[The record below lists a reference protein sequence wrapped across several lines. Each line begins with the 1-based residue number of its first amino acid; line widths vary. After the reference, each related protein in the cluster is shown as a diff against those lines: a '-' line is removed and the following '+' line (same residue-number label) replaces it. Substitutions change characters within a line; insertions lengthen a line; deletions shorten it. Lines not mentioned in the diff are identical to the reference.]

1 MSRHGTSLLTSPL
14 PWVAF
19 GVAFCSVFCNGCDGT
34 GVAVGFML
42 PEAGSGRDAT
52 VSFDGA
58 TEGGPDAPTNPEAGA
73 DAAAGFCASNS
84 AHTFCEDF
92 DQGVPGLFD
101 IKTYGGGSVAPDVSD
116 FVSAP
121 ESLWANTPTLAGST
135 ASAGAFVTKSFLT
148 DGSHVRL
155 QASYEMASACASN
168 RDGVLLAQ
176 LTFSSSSLML
186 RASVGGSA
194 LLEQEVNLQDGGVTA
209 MQSHALSRPVPT
221 AWTVVVMDV
230 SAASANGPW
239 TATVEMGGAVVLE
252 AEPLEMPIATV
263 SSVSLTLG
271 AGIANGVAQSGGCT
285 VHVDNVLFDAML
297 RNDAMAP

>member
-1 MSRHGTSLLTSPL
+1 VT
-14 PWVAF
+14 
-19 GVAFCSVFCNGCDGT
+19 
-34 GVAVGFML
+34 VGFVL

-52 VSFDGA
+52 LSFDGA
-58 TEGGPDAPTNPEAGA
+58 TEGGPGAPTNPEAGV

-121 ESLWANTPTLAGST
+121 ESLWANTPALTGST

-155 QASYEMASACASN
+155 QASYEVASACASN
-168 RDGVLLAQ
+168 RDGVVLAQ
-176 LTFSSSSLML
+176 LTFSSSALTL
-186 RASVGGSA
+186 RASAADSA
-194 LLEQEVNLQDGGVTA
+194 LLEQEVDLQDGGITG
-209 MQSHALSRPVPT
+209 MQSHPLSRPVPT
-221 AWTVVVMDV
+221 AWTVVVIDV
-230 SAASANGPW
+230 SAASANGPLL
-239 TATVEMGGAVVLE
+239 ATVEMGGAVVLD
-252 AEPLEMPIATV
+252 AQPLEMAIATV
-263 SSVSLTLG
+263 SPVSLMLG
-271 AGIANGVAQSGGCT
+271 AGIASGATQSAGCT

-297 RNDAMAP
+297 RDDATAP

>member
-1 MSRHGTSLLTSPL
+1 MFRPGTSLLISPL

-19 GVAFCSVFCNGCDGT
+19 CTVFCHGCGGA
-34 GVAVGFML
+34 GVAVGFVL

-52 VSFDGA
+52 LSFDGA
-58 TEGGPDAPTNPEAGA
+58 TEGGPGAQANPEAGV

-121 ESLWANTPTLAGST
+121 ESLWANTPPLTAST

-155 QASYEMASACASN
+155 QASYEMGSACPSN
-168 RDGVLLAQ
+168 RDGVVLAQ
-176 LTFSSSSLML
+176 LTFSSSSLTL
-186 RASVGGSA
+186 RASAADSA
-194 LLEQEVNLQDGGVTA
+194 LLEQETDLQDGGITA
-209 MQSHALSRPVPT
+209 MQSYPLSRPVPT
-221 AWTVVVMDV
+221 AWTVVVIDV
-230 SAASANGPW
+230 SAASANGPLL
-239 TATVEMGGAVVLE
+239 ATVEMGGAVVL
-252 AEPLEMPIATV
+252 AAQPLEMAMATV
-263 SSVSLTLG
+263 SPVSLTLG
-271 AGIANGVAQSGGCT
+271 AGIASGVAPSDGCT

-297 RNDAMAP
+297 WDDAMAP